1 MRTKMMRV
9 FGLVGVMAFLFTLNA
24 AAQTKEEA
32 AKLYND
38 GVAAFNAK
46 NYPAAIAAFN
56 QAIDVAEKVGD
67 AANDVKDGVVK
78 LLPASYLQNA
88 IALYTGKKIEES
100 VAEFNKTIEVG
111 NKYNDQNVVNK
122 AKGIVPQLYRLIG
135 NQAFGANNFEKAK
148 EYYNMGLKLT
158 PDATQNLLGLG
169 LVYEKQAKADS
180 ALVYFEKVI
189 EVGTRTN
196 KPEDVKNAKA
206 QARDL
211 FIEKAAADEKAKK
224 YEDAIEAYKNVFKY
238 APESEAI
245 YYKMAFDYY
254 SISKWDEAIENSNK
268 ALGLITTP
276 EDKGKVYFL
285 LGNIYSKKNDNA
297 NACANYKLAAATVK
311 YKVQATAALKGLK
324 CK

>member
-9 FGLVGVMAFLFTLNA
+9 FGLLGVMAFFLTLNA
-24 AAQTKEEA
+24 AAQTKADA

-46 NYPAAIAAFN
+46 NYPAAITAFN
-56 QAIDVAEKVGD
+56 QAIDVAGKVGD
-67 AANDVKDGVVK
+67 EANDVKDGAIK

-88 IALYTGKKIEES
+88 MTLYKDKKIAES
-100 VAEFNKTIEVG
+100 VKEFNNAIEVG
-111 NKYNDQNVVNK
+111 SKYNDQKVVSS
-122 AKGIVPQLYRLIG
+122 AKNAVPQLYRILG
-135 NQAFGANNFEKAK
+135 NQEFGANNFEKAK

-169 LVYEKQAKADS
+169 LVYEKQSKADS

-189 EVGTRTN
+189 EIGTRVN

-211 FIEKAAADEKAKK
+211 FIDKAAAAEKAKK

-238 APESEAI
+238 APESDAI

-254 SISKWDEAIENSNK
+254 SLSKWDDAIENSNK
-268 ALGLITTP
+268 ALGLITKP
-276 EDKGKVYFL
+276 EDKGKVYFM

-297 NACANYKLAAATVK
+297 NACANYKLAAASPK
-311 YKVQATAALKGLK
+311 YKAQAAAALKGLK